1 MVDLD
6 KKALLLQNLSI
17 SLCQNYKSRIMKYLS
32 IVFVAAI
39 ALVSCGGEVD
49 ACECAAAKAEAG
61 EEAWAADS
69 AANAACDEA
78 MAVEGALDS
87 CEVAAAD
94 ADADATGSDADA
106 AGSDADAAVDTA
118 GSDAEAAVD
127 TTGGDAEAAVD
138 TTKEG

>member
-1 MVDLD
+1 
-6 KKALLLQNLSI
+6 
-17 SLCQNYKSRIMKYLS
+17 MKYLS

-69 AANAACDEA
+69 AANAACEEA

-87 CEVAAAD
+87 CGVAEDAAASDED
-94 ADADATGSDADA
+94 AAASDAADSDSTTA
-106 AGSDADAAVDTA
+106 APDSTAVVAPD
-118 GSDAEAAVD
+118 S
-127 TTGGDAEAAVD
+127 
-138 TTKEG
+138 TKEG

>member
-1 MVDLD
+1 MVDLG

-49 ACECAAAKAEAG
+49 ACECYATKIAD

-69 AANAACDEA
+69 AANAACEEA

-87 CEVAAAD
+87 CGVADAEAAAD
-94 ADADATGSDADA
+94 ADADAPEASNDSTDVASNDSTAVVAPD
-106 AGSDADAAVDTA
+106 SAAVVAPD
-118 GSDAEAAVD
+118 S
-127 TTGGDAEAAVD
+127 
-138 TTKEG
+138 TKEG

>member
-1 MVDLD
+1 MVDLG

-69 AANAACDEA
+69 AANAACEEA
-78 MAVEGALDS
+78 MAVEGALNS
-87 CEVAAAD
+87 CEVAAEEAAAEEAPVEEAAAEEAPVEEAAPEAD
-94 ADADATGSDADA
+94 STAVADTTA
-106 AGSDADAAVDTA
+106 A
-118 GSDAEAAVD
+118 AEAP
-127 TTGGDAEAAVD
+127 AEEAR
-138 TTKEG
+138 

>member
-1 MVDLD
+1 MVDLG
-6 KKALLLQNLSI
+6 KKVVLLQILSI

-69 AANAACDEA
+69 AANAACEEA

-87 CEVAAAD
+87 CGVADAEAAAD
-94 ADADATGSDADA
+94 ADADAPEASNDSTDVASNDSTAVVAPD
-106 AGSDADAAVDTA
+106 SAAVVAPD
-118 GSDAEAAVD
+118 S
-127 TTGGDAEAAVD
+127 
-138 TTKEG
+138 TKEG

>member
-1 MVDLD
+1 
-6 KKALLLQNLSI
+6 
-17 SLCQNYKSRIMKYLS
+17 MKYLS

-69 AANAACDEA
+69 AANAACNEA

-87 CEVAAAD
+87 CEVAAEEVAEEAPAEEAAAEEAPVEEAAPEAD
-94 ADADATGSDADA
+94 STAVADST
-106 AGSDADAAVDTA
+106 AAVEA
-118 GSDAEAAVD
+118 PAEEAA
-127 TTGGDAEAAVD
+127 E
-138 TTKEG
+138 

>member
-1 MVDLD
+1 MVDLG

-49 ACECAAAKAEAG
+49 ACECYAAMTEAG

-69 AANAACDEA
+69 AANAACNEA
-78 MAVEGALDS
+78 MAVEGATDS
-87 CEVAAAD
+87 CEVAA
-94 ADADATGSDADA
+94 
-106 AGSDADAAVDTA
+106 
-118 GSDAEAAVD
+118 EAAAEEAPVE
-127 TTGGDAEAAVD
+127 EAAAEEAPVEEAAPEAD
-138 TTKEG
+138 STVELC